1 MKNDFLHKTITIHN
15 QESAAENEYF
25 ISGSGDL
32 TRMYSLMKMDSRHFK
47 APGTRSLPYYLPKLK
62 TATHILLVHNTYT
75 NEADLTEALTQRESL
90 FFCLCPNANL
100 YIENRVPEIPLFL
113 KHKIKMV
120 LGTDSLASNH
130 QLDILEEM
138 KTIKNIFPLISTS
151 ELLLWATS
159 NGAKVLSF
167 EKNLG
172 DFSRGKKPGM
182 VLIENIR
189 GEEITE
195 ASTSRRI
202 L

>member
-1 MKNDFLHKTITIHN
+1 
-15 QESAAENEYF
+15 
-25 ISGSGDL
+25 
-32 TRMYSLMKMDSRHFK
+32 
-47 APGTRSLPYYLPKLK
+47 
-62 TATHILLVHNTYT
+62 
-75 NEADLTEALTQRESL
+75 
-90 FFCLCPNANL
+90 
-100 YIENRVPEIPLFL
+100 
-113 KHKIKMV
+113 MV

-159 NGAKVLSF
+159 NGANVLSF